1 MGSTPQARL
10 KRDVL
15 SGSEG
20 RHMPLH
26 ILFVHSH
33 VAEVERCLQE
43 LNKMHFTVSAEI
55 VESPEEFSERLGSHA
70 YDLVV
75 AEYPS
80 PNWHE
85 TQALELLHRAKR
97 QIPLIF
103 VGRILQRE
111 TVAEFITRGAYDC
124 IEMGHIGHLPVAVH
138 RALDEKALREERDR
152 AQIGLRHSEARY
164 RALAGNLSYGICRCD
179 RDGKFLEVNEAMVK
193 MLGYASKEELLG
205 VNLASGLIQDPG
217 KRAQLLGQLDQQG
230 SVDPLEIEWKR
241 KDGTTLK
248 VRGSGQEVIDEQGEL
263 DAYEVITEDVTNQRQ
278 LEDHLRQQAAR
289 DPLTGLVNYRHL
301 AEVLDME
308 IKRSERTGREFALL
322 LFDLDGLK
330 EINDRYGHLTGSHA
344 ICRVADVLSFCRDI
358 DTAARYGGDEF
369 AVVLPETGA
378 EAANQVAQR
387 ICDSIANDGMG
398 PLLSVSVGV
407 AVYPYDGERIEV
419 LLRKAD
425 VAMYA
430 MKAKKRELRN
440 ARKRVACQ
448 IQRTI

>member
-1 MGSTPQARL
+1 
-10 KRDVL
+10 
-15 SGSEG
+15 
-20 RHMPLH
+20 
-26 ILFVHSH
+26 
-33 VAEVERCLQE
+33 
-43 LNKMHFTVSAEI
+43 
-55 VESPEEFSERLGSHA
+55 
-70 YDLVV
+70 
-75 AEYPS
+75 
-80 PNWHE
+80 
-85 TQALELLHRAKR
+85 
-97 QIPLIF
+97 
-103 VGRILQRE
+103 
-111 TVAEFITRGAYDC
+111 
-124 IEMGHIGHLPVAVH
+124 
-138 RALDEKALREERDR
+138 
-152 AQIGLRHSEARY
+152 
-164 RALAGNLSYGICRCD
+164 
-179 RDGKFLEVNEAMVK
+179 
-193 MLGYASKEELLG
+193 
-205 VNLASGLIQDPG
+205 
-217 KRAQLLGQLDQQG
+217 LLGQPDRQG

-241 KDGTTLK
+241 KDGTILK
-248 VRGSGQEVIDEQGEL
+248 VRLNGYEVMGEQGEL

-278 LEDHLRQQAAR
+278 LEDHLRQQAAC

-330 EINDRYGHLTGSHA
+330 QINDRYGHLTGSHA

-378 EAANQVAQR
+378 EAASQVAQR

-407 AVYPYDGERIEV
+407 AVYPHDGERIEV

-440 ARKRVACQ
+440 AR
-448 IQRTI
+448 